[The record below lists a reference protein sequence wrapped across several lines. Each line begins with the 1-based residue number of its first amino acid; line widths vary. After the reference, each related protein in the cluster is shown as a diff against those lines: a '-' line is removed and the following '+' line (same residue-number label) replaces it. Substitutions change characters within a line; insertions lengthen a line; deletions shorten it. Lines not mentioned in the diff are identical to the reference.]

1 MSMADSEW
9 GDALTRPSGTVSGAA
24 IVLGVW
30 VVALTVVNLL
40 SGAYSPGFKV
50 LWIGFIGGNH
60 GVDLSYIAHDGLS
73 FVLDDAVFGLLGI
86 ALLALGSMGM
96 GKAVDGGVGVWARGI
111 PQRPVVSS
119 LFSSEGGASR
129 TLASWLIVLGV
140 TFYLY
145 WSAVNTTWVDP
156 GVYAVMIVFVA
167 FGFGIHAM
175 ADAES

>member
-1 MSMADSEW
+1 
-9 GDALTRPSGTVSGAA
+9 
-24 IVLGVW
+24 
-30 VVALTVVNLL
+30 
-40 SGAYSPGFKV
+40 
-50 LWIGFIGGNH
+50 
-60 GVDLSYIAHDGLS
+60 
-73 FVLDDAVFGLLGI
+73 
-86 ALLALGSMGM
+86 MGM
-96 GKAVDGGVGVWARGI
+96 GKAVDGGVGAWARGI

-119 LFSSEGGASR
+119 LFSSEGGARR